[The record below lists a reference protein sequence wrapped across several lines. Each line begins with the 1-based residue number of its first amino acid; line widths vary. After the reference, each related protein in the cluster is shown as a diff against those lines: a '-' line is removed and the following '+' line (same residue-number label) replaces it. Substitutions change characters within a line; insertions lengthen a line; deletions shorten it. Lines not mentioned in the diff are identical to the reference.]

1 MNQYNDTNNAPNAP
15 KQRAS
20 EQNNNKIAARLNEII
35 QTIIAASFIMMVLAF
50 ITHCQ
55 PANAKNH
62 LQSMAGMMD
71 NRVLSNNHVSGK
83 AKPQLLAF
91 FVPENRLTSQVND
104 EPSAT
109 LLPHFTGVNRH
120 ILLATLPA
128 VYDGVTLQNT
138 IALWRIC
145 EAVADVTESEPHHP
159 MMFHSVVNTQKPT
172 SGGYHA

>member
-1 MNQYNDTNNAPNAP
+1 MNQYNDTNNTPNAP

-20 EQNNNKIAARLNEII
+20 VQNNGKITLRLSEII
-35 QTIIAASFIMMVLAF
+35 QTIITAFLIMMVLAF

-55 PANAKNH
+55 PVSAKNH

-71 NRVLSNNHVSGK
+71 NRVLSKLSSGK

-91 FVPENRLTSQVND
+91 FVPDNRLTSQVND

-145 EAVADVTESEPHHP
+145 EAVATKTESEPHHP
-159 MMFHSVVNTQKPT
+159 MMFHSVVLTQNLV
-172 SGGYHA
+172 GGYHA

>member
-1 MNQYNDTNNAPNAP
+1 MNQYNDTHNTPNAP

-20 EQNNNKIAARLNEII
+20 VQNNNKIAARLSEII

-91 FVPENRLTSQVND
+91 FVPENRLTSQVTD

-109 LLPHFTGVNRH
+109 LLPHFTGVNCH

-128 VYDGVTLQNT
+128 VYDGVTLQNK
-138 IALWRIC
+138 RKPIC
-145 EAVADVTESEPHHP
+145 RAVADVTESEPHHP

>member
-1 MNQYNDTNNAPNAP
+1 MSSILKLLNIGEFNSLNN
-15 KQRAS
+15 
-20 EQNNNKIAARLNEII
+20 RLPL
-35 QTIIAASFIMMVLAF
+35 V
-50 ITHCQ
+50 
-55 PANAKNH
+55 
-62 LQSMAGMMD
+62 AGMMD

-91 FVPENRLTSQVND
+91 FVPENRLTSQVTD
-104 EPSAT
+104 KPSAT

-159 MMFHSVVNTQKPT
+159 MMFHSVINIQKPT